1 MKSLNY
7 AKRMPS
13 KNKIVGKAILFL
25 EIYIHTPCIIMI
37 KEDFMKI
44 YMKQNKALLLFTIL
58 TSIIASLGYVFMA
71 VLLQKLLDIAVGKNM
86 QQFIPMVLFSI
97 FYFVMLGIFLY
108 LQSLLSKRIT
118 CKIIKQ
124 IRSDLFQGTVSQSM
138 EDFGKRNTADYLSI
152 ITNDVKMIE
161 DNFLLPLF
169 EVVQYIVIFISSFVL
184 MIYFDV
190 IVTIVVFVAIT
201 LMFLVPSLLGK
212 ELEKRQNILSSKLAD
227 FTAKLKDI
235 LSGFEII
242 KSYSMKQYVI
252 QQFDKENSETIHSK
266 YSVDKLFAL
275 NEGLSSFLALM
286 VQIVVLFL
294 SAYFIITERI
304 TVGTLLGMV
313 QVSSNLANPL
323 IMIFTNIPK
332 IKSIQ
337 PIIEKLTVLSKYGLN
352 EVQKKQSA
360 TFNSVVSISNLSFA
374 YEEQN
379 RVLDKINLHI
389 EKGKKYVIVG
399 KSGCGK
405 TTLVKLLAGYY
416 TEYSG
421 QILYDNTDLNMLNE
435 NDIVQLSSIIHQNIY
450 MFNESIYD
458 NICLHEDY
466 SKESIDKAVKNSGLN
481 DVIERL
487 PEGLLY
493 KVGENGSNLS
503 GGQKQRIAVARALI
517 RNKPILILDE
527 GTSAI
532 DMQTAYDIENHLL
545 KIEGLTIITIT
556 HNLKKELLELYDDII
571 YMENGE
577 IIERGTFENL
587 TNAPSRFS
595 KYLTLKKE

>member
-1 MKSLNY
+1 
-7 AKRMPS
+7 
-13 KNKIVGKAILFL
+13 
-25 EIYIHTPCIIMI
+25 MI

-44 YMKQNKALLLFTIL
+44 YMKQNKVLLLFTIL

-71 VLLQKLLDIAVGKNM
+71 VLLQKLLDIAVEKNM

-124 IRSDLFQGTVSQSM
+124 IRTDVFKGIVSQSM
-138 EDFGKRNTADYLSI
+138 GDFGKRNTADYLSI

-161 DNFLLPLF
+161 DNFLLPFF
-169 EVVQYIVIFISSFVL
+169 EVVQYTVIFISSFVL

-212 ELEKRQNILSSKLAD
+212 ELEKRQNTLSSQLAD
-227 FTAKLKDI
+227 FTTKLKDI

-252 QQFDKENSETIHSK
+252 QKFDKENSDTIHTK

-337 PIIEKLTVLSKYGLN
+337 PIIEKLTVLSKYELN
-352 EVQKKQSA
+352 EVPKKQSA

-374 YEEQN
+374 YEKQN

-421 QILYDNTDLNMLNE
+421 KILYDNTDLNMMNE

-450 MFNESIYD
+450 MFNESVYD
-458 NICLHEDY
+458 NICLHEDC
-466 SKESIDKAVKNSGLN
+466 SKESIDKAVKASGLN
-481 DVIERL
+481 DVIEKL

-493 KVGENGSNLS
+493 EAGENGSNLS

-556 HNLKKELLELYDDII
+556 HNLKKELLELYDNII

-577 IIERGTFENL
+577 IIERGTFEEL
-587 TNAPSRFS
+587 TSVPSRFL
-595 KYLTLKKE
+595 KYLTIKKE

>member
-1 MKSLNY
+1 
-7 AKRMPS
+7 
-13 KNKIVGKAILFL
+13 
-25 EIYIHTPCIIMI
+25 MI

-44 YMKQNKALLLFTIL
+44 YMKQNKVLLLFTIL

-71 VLLQKLLDIAVGKNM
+71 VLLQKLLDIAVEKNM

-124 IRSDLFQGTVSQSM
+124 IRTDVFKGIVSQSM
-138 EDFGKRNTADYLSI
+138 GDFGKRNTADYLSI

-161 DNFLLPLF
+161 DNFLLPFF
-169 EVVQYIVIFISSFVL
+169 EVVQYTVIFISSFVL

-212 ELEKRQNILSSKLAD
+212 ELEKRQNTLSSQLAD
-227 FTAKLKDI
+227 FTTKLKDI

-252 QQFDKENSETIHSK
+252 QKFDKENSDTIHTK
-266 YSVDKLFAL
+266 YNVDKLFAL

-304 TVGTLLGMV
+304 TVGILLGMV

-337 PIIEKLTVLSKYGLN
+337 PIIEKLTVLSKYELN
-352 EVQKKQSA
+352 EVPKKQSA

-374 YEEQN
+374 YEKQN

-421 QILYDNTDLNMLNE
+421 KILYDNTDLNMMNE

-450 MFNESIYD
+450 MFNESVYD

-466 SKESIDKAVKNSGLN
+466 SKESIDKAVKASGLN
-481 DVIERL
+481 DVIEKL

-493 KVGENGSNLS
+493 EAGENGSNLS
-503 GGQKQRIAVARALI
+503 GGQRQRIAVARALI

-556 HNLKKELLELYDDII
+556 HNLKKELLELYDNII

-577 IIERGTFENL
+577 IIERGTFEEL
-587 TNAPSRFS
+587 TSVPSRFL
-595 KYLTLKKE
+595 KYLTIKKE

>member
-1 MKSLNY
+1 
-7 AKRMPS
+7 
-13 KNKIVGKAILFL
+13 
-25 EIYIHTPCIIMI
+25 MI

-44 YMKQNKALLLFTIL
+44 YMKQNKVLLLFTIL

-71 VLLQKLLDIAVGKNM
+71 VLLQKLLDIAVEKNM

-124 IRSDLFQGTVSQSM
+124 IRTDVFKGIVSQSM
-138 EDFGKRNTADYLSI
+138 GDFGKRNTADYLSI
-152 ITNDVKMIE
+152 LTNDVKMIE
-161 DNFLLPLF
+161 DNFLLPFF
-169 EVVQYIVIFISSFVL
+169 EVVQYTVIFISSFVL

-212 ELEKRQNILSSKLAD
+212 ELEKRQNTLSSQLAD
-227 FTAKLKDI
+227 FTTKLKDI

-252 QQFDKENSETIHSK
+252 QKFDKENSDTIHTK

-337 PIIEKLTVLSKYGLN
+337 PIIEKLTVLSKYELN
-352 EVQKKQSA
+352 EVPKKQSA

-374 YEEQN
+374 YEKQN

-421 QILYDNTDLNMLNE
+421 KILYDNTDLNMMNE

-450 MFNESIYD
+450 MFNESVYD

-466 SKESIDKAVKNSGLN
+466 SKESIDKAVKASGLN
-481 DVIERL
+481 DVIEKL

-493 KVGENGSNLS
+493 EAGENGSNLS

-556 HNLKKELLELYDDII
+556 HNLKKELLELYDNIF

-577 IIERGTFENL
+577 IIERGTFEEL
-587 TNAPSRFS
+587 TSVPSRFL
-595 KYLTLKKE
+595 KYLTIKKE

>member
-1 MKSLNY
+1 
-7 AKRMPS
+7 
-13 KNKIVGKAILFL
+13 
-25 EIYIHTPCIIMI
+25 
-37 KEDFMKI
+37 MKI
-44 YMKQNKALLLFTIL
+44 YMKQNKVLLLFTIL

-71 VLLQKLLDIAVGKNM
+71 VLLQKLLDIAVEKNM

-124 IRSDLFQGTVSQSM
+124 IRTDVFKGIVSQSM
-138 EDFGKRNTADYLSI
+138 GDFGKRNTADYLSI

-161 DNFLLPLF
+161 DNFLLPFF
-169 EVVQYIVIFISSFVL
+169 EVVQYTVIFISSFVL

-212 ELEKRQNILSSKLAD
+212 ELEKRQNTLSSQLAD
-227 FTAKLKDI
+227 FTTKLKDI

-252 QQFDKENSETIHSK
+252 QKFDKENSDTIHTK

-337 PIIEKLTVLSKYGLN
+337 PIIEKLTVLSKYELN
-352 EVQKKQSA
+352 EVPKKQSA

-374 YEEQN
+374 YEKQN

-421 QILYDNTDLNMLNE
+421 KILYDNTDLNMMNE

-450 MFNESIYD
+450 MFNESVYD

-466 SKESIDKAVKNSGLN
+466 SKESIDRAVKASGLN
-481 DVIERL
+481 DVIEKL

-493 KVGENGSNLS
+493 EAGENGSNLS

-556 HNLKKELLELYDDII
+556 HNLKKELLELYDNII

-577 IIERGTFENL
+577 IIERGTFEEL
-587 TNAPSRFS
+587 TSVPSRFL
-595 KYLTLKKE
+595 KYHTIKKE

>member
-1 MKSLNY
+1 
-7 AKRMPS
+7 
-13 KNKIVGKAILFL
+13 
-25 EIYIHTPCIIMI
+25 
-37 KEDFMKI
+37 MKI
-44 YMKQNKALLLFTIL
+44 YMRQKKVLLLFTIL

-71 VLLQKLLDIAVGKNM
+71 VLLQKLLDIAVEKNM

-124 IRSDLFQGTVSQSM
+124 IRTDVFKGIVSQSM
-138 EDFGKRNTADYLSI
+138 GDFGKRNTADYLSI

-161 DNFLLPLF
+161 DNFLLPFF
-169 EVVQYIVIFISSFVL
+169 EVVQYTVIFISSFVL

-212 ELEKRQNILSSKLAD
+212 ELEKRQNTLSSQLAD
-227 FTAKLKDI
+227 FTTKLKDI

-252 QQFDKENSETIHSK
+252 QKFDKENSDTIHTK

-337 PIIEKLTVLSKYGLN
+337 PIIEKLTVLSKYELN
-352 EVQKKQSA
+352 EVPKKQSA

-374 YEEQN
+374 YEKQN

-421 QILYDNTDLNMLNE
+421 KILYDNTDLNMMNE

-450 MFNESIYD
+450 MFNESVYD

-466 SKESIDKAVKNSGLN
+466 SKESIDKAVKASGLN
-481 DVIERL
+481 DVIEKL

-493 KVGENGSNLS
+493 EAGENGSNLS

-556 HNLKKELLELYDDII
+556 HNLKKELLELYDNII

-577 IIERGTFENL
+577 IIERGTFEEL
-587 TNAPSRFS
+587 TSVPSRFL
-595 KYLTLKKE
+595 KYLTIKKE

>member
-25 EIYIHTPCIIMI
+25 EIYIHVPCIIMI

-44 YMKQNKALLLFTIL
+44 YMKQNKVLLLFTIL

-71 VLLQKLLDIAVGKNM
+71 VLLQKLLDIAVEKNM

-108 LQSLLSKRIT
+108 LQSLLSKKIT

-169 EVVQYIVIFISSFVL
+169 EVVQYTVIFISSFVL

-212 ELEKRQNILSSKLAD
+212 ELEKRQNTLSSQLAD

-252 QQFDKENSETIHSK
+252 QKFDKENSDTIHTK

-294 SAYFIITERI
+294 STYFIITERI

-337 PIIEKLTVLSKYGLN
+337 PIIENLTVLSKYGLN

-379 RVLDKINLHI
+379 RVLNKINLHI

-421 QILYDNTDLNMLNE
+421 KILYDNTDLNILNE

-466 SKESIDKAVKNSGLN
+466 SKESIDKVVKTSGLN
-481 DVIERL
+481 DVIEKL

-577 IIERGTFENL
+577 IIEQGTFEGL
-587 TNAPSRFS
+587 TSAPSRFL

>member
-1 MKSLNY
+1 
-7 AKRMPS
+7 
-13 KNKIVGKAILFL
+13 
-25 EIYIHTPCIIMI
+25 MI

-44 YMKQNKALLLFTIL
+44 YMKQNKVLLLFTIL

-71 VLLQKLLDIAVGKNM
+71 VLLQKLLDIAVEKNM

-124 IRSDLFQGTVSQSM
+124 IRTDVFKGIVSQSM
-138 EDFGKRNTADYLSI
+138 GDFGKRNTADYLSI

-161 DNFLLPLF
+161 DNFLLPFF
-169 EVVQYIVIFISSFVL
+169 EVVQYTVIFISSFVL

-212 ELEKRQNILSSKLAD
+212 ELEKRQNTLSSQLAD
-227 FTAKLKDI
+227 FTTKLKDI

-252 QQFDKENSETIHSK
+252 QKFDKENSDTIHTK

-337 PIIEKLTVLSKYGLN
+337 PIIEKLTVLSKYELN
-352 EVQKKQSA
+352 EVPKKQSA

-374 YEEQN
+374 YEKQN

-421 QILYDNTDLNMLNE
+421 KILYDNTDLNMMNE

-450 MFNESIYD
+450 MFNESVYD

-466 SKESIDKAVKNSGLN
+466 SKESIDKAVKASGLN
-481 DVIERL
+481 DVIEKL

-493 KVGENGSNLS
+493 EAGENGSNLS

-532 DMQTAYDIENHLL
+532 DMQTAYDIENYLL

-556 HNLKKELLELYDDII
+556 HNLKKELLELYDNII

-577 IIERGTFENL
+577 IIERGTFEEL
-587 TNAPSRFS
+587 TSVPSRFL
-595 KYLTLKKE
+595 KYLTIKKE

>member
-1 MKSLNY
+1 
-7 AKRMPS
+7 
-13 KNKIVGKAILFL
+13 
-25 EIYIHTPCIIMI
+25 
-37 KEDFMKI
+37 MKI
-44 YMKQNKALLLFTIL
+44 YMKQNKVLLLFTIL

-71 VLLQKLLDIAVGKNM
+71 VLLQKLLDIAVEKNM

-124 IRSDLFQGTVSQSM
+124 IRTDVFKGIVSQSM
-138 EDFGKRNTADYLSI
+138 GDFGKRNTADYLSI

-161 DNFLLPLF
+161 DNFLLPFF
-169 EVVQYIVIFISSFVL
+169 EVVQYTVIFISSFVL

-190 IVTIVVFVAIT
+190 IVSIVVFVAIT

-212 ELEKRQNILSSKLAD
+212 ELEKRQNTLSSQLAD
-227 FTAKLKDI
+227 FTTKLKDI

-252 QQFDKENSETIHSK
+252 QKFDKENSDTIHTK

-337 PIIEKLTVLSKYGLN
+337 PIIEKLTVLSKYELN
-352 EVQKKQSA
+352 EVPKKQSA
-360 TFNSVVSISNLSFA
+360 TFNSVVSISNISFA
-374 YEEQN
+374 YEKQN

-421 QILYDNTDLNMLNE
+421 KILYDNTDLNMMNE

-450 MFNESIYD
+450 MFNESVYD

-466 SKESIDKAVKNSGLN
+466 SKESIDKAVKASGLN
-481 DVIERL
+481 DVIEKL

-493 KVGENGSNLS
+493 EAGENGSNLS

-556 HNLKKELLELYDDII
+556 HNLKKELLELYDNII

-577 IIERGTFENL
+577 IIERGTFEEL
-587 TNAPSRFS
+587 TSVPSRFL
-595 KYLTLKKE
+595 KYLTIKKE

>member
-1 MKSLNY
+1 
-7 AKRMPS
+7 
-13 KNKIVGKAILFL
+13 
-25 EIYIHTPCIIMI
+25 MI

-44 YMKQNKALLLFTIL
+44 YMKQNKVLLLFTIL

-71 VLLQKLLDIAVGKNM
+71 VLLQKLLDIAVEKNM

-124 IRSDLFQGTVSQSM
+124 IRTDVFKGIVSQSM
-138 EDFGKRNTADYLSI
+138 GDFGKRNTADYLSI

-161 DNFLLPLF
+161 DNFLLPFF
-169 EVVQYIVIFISSFVL
+169 EVVQYTVIFISSFVL

-212 ELEKRQNILSSKLAD
+212 ELEQRQNTLSSQLAD
-227 FTAKLKDI
+227 FTTKLKDI

-252 QQFDKENSETIHSK
+252 QKFDKENSDTIHTK

-337 PIIEKLTVLSKYGLN
+337 PIIEKLTVLSKYELN
-352 EVQKKQSA
+352 EVPKKQSA

-374 YEEQN
+374 YEKQN

-421 QILYDNTDLNMLNE
+421 KILYDNTDLNMMNE

-450 MFNESIYD
+450 MFNESVYD

-466 SKESIDKAVKNSGLN
+466 SKESIDKAVKASGLN
-481 DVIERL
+481 DVIEKL

-493 KVGENGSNLS
+493 EAGENGSNLS

-556 HNLKKELLELYDDII
+556 HNLKKELLELYDNII

-577 IIERGTFENL
+577 IIERGTFEEL
-587 TNAPSRFS
+587 TSVPSRFL
-595 KYLTLKKE
+595 KYLTIKKE

>member
-1 MKSLNY
+1 
-7 AKRMPS
+7 
-13 KNKIVGKAILFL
+13 
-25 EIYIHTPCIIMI
+25 
-37 KEDFMKI
+37 MKI
-44 YMKQNKALLLFTIL
+44 YMKQNKVLLLFTIL

-71 VLLQKLLDIAVGKNM
+71 VLLQNLLDIAVEKNM

-124 IRSDLFQGTVSQSM
+124 IRTDVFKGIVSQSM
-138 EDFGKRNTADYLSI
+138 GDFGKRNTADYLSI

-161 DNFLLPLF
+161 DNFLLPFF
-169 EVVQYIVIFISSFVL
+169 EVVQYTVIFISSFVL

-212 ELEKRQNILSSKLAD
+212 ELEKRQNTLSSQLAD
-227 FTAKLKDI
+227 FTTKLKDI

-252 QQFDKENSETIHSK
+252 QKFDKENSDTIHTK

-337 PIIEKLTVLSKYGLN
+337 PIIEKLTVLSKYELN
-352 EVQKKQSA
+352 EVPKKQSA

-374 YEEQN
+374 YEKQN

-421 QILYDNTDLNMLNE
+421 KILYDNTDLNMMNE

-450 MFNESIYD
+450 MFNESVYD

-466 SKESIDKAVKNSGLN
+466 SKESIDKAVKASGLN
-481 DVIERL
+481 DVIEKL

-493 KVGENGSNLS
+493 EAGENGSNLS

-556 HNLKKELLELYDDII
+556 HNLKKELLELYDNII

-577 IIERGTFENL
+577 IIERGTFEEL
-587 TNAPSRFS
+587 TSVPSRFL
-595 KYLTLKKE
+595 KYLTIKKE

>member
-1 MKSLNY
+1 
-7 AKRMPS
+7 
-13 KNKIVGKAILFL
+13 
-25 EIYIHTPCIIMI
+25 MI
-37 KEDFMKI
+37 KENFMKI
-44 YMKQNKALLLFTIL
+44 YMKQNKVLLLFTIL

-71 VLLQKLLDIAVGKNM
+71 VLLQKLLDIAVEKNM

-124 IRSDLFQGTVSQSM
+124 IRTDVFKGIVSQSM
-138 EDFGKRNTADYLSI
+138 GDFGKRNTADYLSI

-161 DNFLLPLF
+161 DNFLLPFF
-169 EVVQYIVIFISSFVL
+169 EVVQYTVIFISSFVL

-212 ELEKRQNILSSKLAD
+212 ELEKRQNTLSSQLAD
-227 FTAKLKDI
+227 FTTKLKDI

-252 QQFDKENSETIHSK
+252 QKFDKENSDTIHTK

-337 PIIEKLTVLSKYGLN
+337 PIIEKLTVLSKYELN
-352 EVQKKQSA
+352 EVPKKQSA

-374 YEEQN
+374 YEKQN

-421 QILYDNTDLNMLNE
+421 KILYDNTDLNMMNE

-450 MFNESIYD
+450 MFNESVYD

-466 SKESIDKAVKNSGLN
+466 SKESIDKAVKASGLN
-481 DVIERL
+481 DVIEKL

-493 KVGENGSNLS
+493 EAGENGSNLS

-556 HNLKKELLELYDDII
+556 HNLKKELLELYYNII

-577 IIERGTFENL
+577 IIERGTFEEL
-587 TNAPSRFS
+587 TSVPSRFL
-595 KYLTLKKE
+595 KYLTIKKE

>member
-1 MKSLNY
+1 
-7 AKRMPS
+7 
-13 KNKIVGKAILFL
+13 
-25 EIYIHTPCIIMI
+25 
-37 KEDFMKI
+37 MKI
-44 YMKQNKALLLFTIL
+44 YMTQNKVLLLLTSL

-71 VLLQKLLDIAVGKNM
+71 VLLQKLLDIAVEKNM

-124 IRSDLFQGTVSQSM
+124 IRTDVFKGIVSQSM
-138 EDFGKRNTADYLSI
+138 GDFGKRNTADYLSI

-161 DNFLLPLF
+161 DNFLLPFF
-169 EVVQYIVIFISSFVL
+169 EVVQYTVIFISSFVL

-212 ELEKRQNILSSKLAD
+212 ELEKRQNTLSSQLAD
-227 FTAKLKDI
+227 FTTKLKDI

-252 QQFDKENSETIHSK
+252 QKFDKENSDTIHTK

-337 PIIEKLTVLSKYGLN
+337 PIIEKLTVLSKYELN
-352 EVQKKQSA
+352 EVPKKQSA

-374 YEEQN
+374 YEKQN

-421 QILYDNTDLNMLNE
+421 KILYDNTDLNMMNE

-450 MFNESIYD
+450 MFNESVYD

-466 SKESIDKAVKNSGLN
+466 SKESIDKAVKASGLN
-481 DVIERL
+481 DVIEKL

-493 KVGENGSNLS
+493 EAGENGSNLS

-556 HNLKKELLELYDDII
+556 HNLKKELLELYDNII

-577 IIERGTFENL
+577 IIERGTFEEL
-587 TNAPSRFS
+587 TSVPSRFL
-595 KYLTLKKE
+595 KYLTIKKE

>member
-1 MKSLNY
+1 
-7 AKRMPS
+7 
-13 KNKIVGKAILFL
+13 
-25 EIYIHTPCIIMI
+25 
-37 KEDFMKI
+37 MKI
-44 YMKQNKALLLFTIL
+44 YMKQNKVLLLFTIL

-71 VLLQKLLDIAVGKNM
+71 VLLQKLLDIAVEKNM

-124 IRSDLFQGTVSQSM
+124 IRTDVFKGIVNQSM
-138 EDFGKRNTADYLSI
+138 GDFGKRNTADYLSI

-161 DNFLLPLF
+161 DNFLLPFF
-169 EVVQYIVIFISSFVL
+169 EVVQYTVIFISSFVL

-212 ELEKRQNILSSKLAD
+212 ELEKRQNTLSSQLAD
-227 FTAKLKDI
+227 FTTKLKDI

-252 QQFDKENSETIHSK
+252 QKFDKENSDTIHTK

-337 PIIEKLTVLSKYGLN
+337 PIIEKLTVLSKYELN
-352 EVQKKQSA
+352 EVPKKQSA

-374 YEEQN
+374 YEKQN

-421 QILYDNTDLNMLNE
+421 KILYDNTDLNMMNE

-450 MFNESIYD
+450 MFNESVYD

-466 SKESIDKAVKNSGLN
+466 SKESIDKAVKASGLN
-481 DVIERL
+481 DVIEKL

-493 KVGENGSNLS
+493 EAGENGSNLS

-556 HNLKKELLELYDDII
+556 HNLKKELLELYDNII

-577 IIERGTFENL
+577 IIERGTFEEL
-587 TNAPSRFS
+587 TSVPSRFL
-595 KYLTLKKE
+595 KYLTIKKE

>member
-1 MKSLNY
+1 
-7 AKRMPS
+7 
-13 KNKIVGKAILFL
+13 
-25 EIYIHTPCIIMI
+25 
-37 KEDFMKI
+37 MKI
-44 YMKQNKALLLFTIL
+44 YMKQNKVLLLFTIL

-71 VLLQKLLDIAVGKNM
+71 VLLQKLLDIAVEKNM

-124 IRSDLFQGTVSQSM
+124 IRTDVFKGIVSQSM
-138 EDFGKRNTADYLSI
+138 GDFGKRNTADYLSI

-161 DNFLLPLF
+161 DNFLLPFF
-169 EVVQYIVIFISSFVL
+169 EVVQYTVIFISSFVL

-212 ELEKRQNILSSKLAD
+212 ELEKRQNTLSSQLAD
-227 FTAKLKDI
+227 FTTKLKDI

-252 QQFDKENSETIHSK
+252 QKFDKENSDTIHTK

-337 PIIEKLTVLSKYGLN
+337 PIIEKLTVLSKYELN
-352 EVQKKQSA
+352 EVPKKQSA

-374 YEEQN
+374 YEKQN

-421 QILYDNTDLNMLNE
+421 KILYDNTDLNMMNE

-450 MFNESIYD
+450 MFNESVYD

-466 SKESIDKAVKNSGLN
+466 SKESIDKAVKASGLN
-481 DVIERL
+481 DVIEKL

-493 KVGENGSNLS
+493 EAGENGSNLS

-556 HNLKKELLELYDDII
+556 HNLKKELLELYDNII

-577 IIERGTFENL
+577 IIERGTFEEL
-587 TNAPSRFS
+587 TSVPSCFL
-595 KYLTLKKE
+595 KYLTIKKE

>member
-1 MKSLNY
+1 
-7 AKRMPS
+7 
-13 KNKIVGKAILFL
+13 
-25 EIYIHTPCIIMI
+25 MI

-44 YMKQNKALLLFTIL
+44 YMKQNKVLLLFTIL

-71 VLLQKLLDIAVGKNM
+71 VLLQKLLDIAVEKNM

-124 IRSDLFQGTVSQSM
+124 IRTDVFKGIVSQSM
-138 EDFGKRNTADYLSI
+138 GDFGKRNTADYLSI

-161 DNFLLPLF
+161 DNFLLPFF
-169 EVVQYIVIFISSFVL
+169 EVVQYTVIFISSFVL

-212 ELEKRQNILSSKLAD
+212 ELEKRQNTLSSQLAD
-227 FTAKLKDI
+227 FTTKLKDI

-252 QQFDKENSETIHSK
+252 QKFDKENSDTIHTK

-337 PIIEKLTVLSKYGLN
+337 PIIEKLTVLSKYELN
-352 EVQKKQSA
+352 EVPKKQSA

-374 YEEQN
+374 YEKQN

-421 QILYDNTDLNMLNE
+421 KILYDNTDLNMMNE

-450 MFNESIYD
+450 MFNESVYD

-466 SKESIDKAVKNSGLN
+466 SKESIDKAVKASGLN
-481 DVIERL
+481 DVIEKL

-493 KVGENGSNLS
+493 EAGENGSNLS

-571 YMENGE
+571 YLENGE
-577 IIERGTFENL
+577 IIERGTFEEL
-587 TNAPSRFS
+587 TSVPSRFL
-595 KYLTLKKE
+595 KYLTIKKE

>member
-1 MKSLNY
+1 
-7 AKRMPS
+7 
-13 KNKIVGKAILFL
+13 
-25 EIYIHTPCIIMI
+25 
-37 KEDFMKI
+37 MKI
-44 YMKQNKALLLFTIL
+44 YMKQNKVLLLFTIL

-71 VLLQKLLDIAVGKNM
+71 VLLQKLLDIAVEKNM

-124 IRSDLFQGTVSQSM
+124 IRTDVFKGIVSQSM
-138 EDFGKRNTADYLSI
+138 GDFGKRNTADYLSI

-161 DNFLLPLF
+161 DNFLLPFF
-169 EVVQYIVIFISSFVL
+169 EVVQYTVIFISSFVL

-212 ELEKRQNILSSKLAD
+212 ELEKRQNTLSSQLAD
-227 FTAKLKDI
+227 FTTKLKDI

-252 QQFDKENSETIHSK
+252 QKFDKENSDTIHTK

-337 PIIEKLTVLSKYGLN
+337 PIIEKLTVLSKYELN
-352 EVQKKQSA
+352 EVPKKQSA

-374 YEEQN
+374 YEKQN

-421 QILYDNTDLNMLNE
+421 KILYDNTDLNMMNE

-450 MFNESIYD
+450 MFNESVYD

-466 SKESIDKAVKNSGLN
+466 SKESIDKAVKASGLN
-481 DVIERL
+481 DVIEKL

-493 KVGENGSNLS
+493 EAGENGSNLS

-517 RNKPILILDE
+517 RNKPTLILDE

-556 HNLKKELLELYDDII
+556 HNLKKELLELYDNII

-577 IIERGTFENL
+577 IIERGTFEEL
-587 TNAPSRFS
+587 TSVPSRFL
-595 KYLTLKKE
+595 KYLTIKKE

>member
-1 MKSLNY
+1 
-7 AKRMPS
+7 
-13 KNKIVGKAILFL
+13 
-25 EIYIHTPCIIMI
+25 MI

-44 YMKQNKALLLFTIL
+44 YMKQNKVLLLFTIL

-71 VLLQKLLDIAVGKNM
+71 VLLQKLLDIAVEKNM
-86 QQFIPMVLFSI
+86 QQFIPMVFFSI

-124 IRSDLFQGTVSQSM
+124 IRTDVFKGIVSQSM
-138 EDFGKRNTADYLSI
+138 GDFGKRNTADYLSI

-161 DNFLLPLF
+161 DNFLLPFF
-169 EVVQYIVIFISSFVL
+169 EVVQYTVIFISSFVL

-212 ELEKRQNILSSKLAD
+212 ELEKRQNTLSSQLAD
-227 FTAKLKDI
+227 FTTKLKDI

-252 QQFDKENSETIHSK
+252 QKFDKENSDTIHTK

-337 PIIEKLTVLSKYGLN
+337 PIIEKLTVLSKYELN
-352 EVQKKQSA
+352 EVPKKQSA

-374 YEEQN
+374 YEKQN

-421 QILYDNTDLNMLNE
+421 KILYDNTDLNMMNE

-450 MFNESIYD
+450 MFNESVYD

-466 SKESIDKAVKNSGLN
+466 SKESIDKAVKASGLN
-481 DVIERL
+481 DVIEKL

-493 KVGENGSNLS
+493 EAGENGSNLS

-556 HNLKKELLELYDDII
+556 HNLKKELLELYDNII

-577 IIERGTFENL
+577 IIERGTFEEL
-587 TNAPSRFS
+587 TSVPSRFL
-595 KYLTLKKE
+595 KYLTIKKE

>member
-1 MKSLNY
+1 
-7 AKRMPS
+7 
-13 KNKIVGKAILFL
+13 
-25 EIYIHTPCIIMI
+25 
-37 KEDFMKI
+37 MKI
-44 YMKQNKALLLFTIL
+44 YMKQNKVLLLFTIL

-71 VLLQKLLDIAVGKNM
+71 VLLQKLLDIAVEKNM

-124 IRSDLFQGTVSQSM
+124 IRTDVFKGIVSQSM
-138 EDFGKRNTADYLSI
+138 GDFGKRNTADYLSI

-161 DNFLLPLF
+161 DNFLLPFF
-169 EVVQYIVIFISSFVL
+169 EVVQYTVIFISSFVL

-212 ELEKRQNILSSKLAD
+212 ELEKRQNTLSSQLAD
-227 FTAKLKDI
+227 FTTKLKDI

-252 QQFDKENSETIHSK
+252 QKFDKENSDTIHTK

-337 PIIEKLTVLSKYGLN
+337 PIIEKLTVLSKYELN
-352 EVQKKQSA
+352 EVPKKQSA

-374 YEEQN
+374 YEKQN

-421 QILYDNTDLNMLNE
+421 KILYDNTDLNMMNE

-450 MFNESIYD
+450 MFNESVYD

-466 SKESIDKAVKNSGLN
+466 SKESIDKAVKASGLN
-481 DVIERL
+481 DVIEKL

-493 KVGENGSNLS
+493 EAGENGSNLS

-556 HNLKKELLELYDDII
+556 HNLKKELLELYDNII

-577 IIERGTFENL
+577 IIERGTFEEL
-587 TNAPSRFS
+587 TSVPSRFL
-595 KYLTLKKE
+595 KYHTIKKE

>member
-1 MKSLNY
+1 
-7 AKRMPS
+7 
-13 KNKIVGKAILFL
+13 
-25 EIYIHTPCIIMI
+25 
-37 KEDFMKI
+37 MKI
-44 YMKQNKALLLFTIL
+44 YMKQNKVLLLFTIL

-71 VLLQKLLDIAVGKNM
+71 VLLQKLLDIAVEKNM

-124 IRSDLFQGTVSQSM
+124 IRTDVFKGIVSQSM
-138 EDFGKRNTADYLSI
+138 GDFGKRNTADYLSI

-161 DNFLLPLF
+161 DNFLLPFF
-169 EVVQYIVIFISSFVL
+169 EVVQYTVIFISSFVL

-212 ELEKRQNILSSKLAD
+212 ELEKRQNTLSSQLAD
-227 FTAKLKDI
+227 FTTKLKDI

-252 QQFDKENSETIHSK
+252 QKFDKENSDTIHTK

-337 PIIEKLTVLSKYGLN
+337 PIIEKLTVLSKYELN
-352 EVQKKQSA
+352 EVPKKQSA

-374 YEEQN
+374 YEKQN

-421 QILYDNTDLNMLNE
+421 KILYDNTDLNMMNE

-450 MFNESIYD
+450 MFNESVYD

-466 SKESIDKAVKNSGLN
+466 SKESIDKAVKASGLN
-481 DVIERL
+481 DVIEKL

-493 KVGENGSNLS
+493 EAGENGSNLS

-556 HNLKKELLELYDDII
+556 HNLKKELLELYDNII
-571 YMENGE
+571 Y
-577 IIERGTFENL
+577 IL
-587 TNAPSRFS
+587 DSRI
-595 KYLTLKKE
+595 YVTRCP

>member
-1 MKSLNY
+1 
-7 AKRMPS
+7 
-13 KNKIVGKAILFL
+13 
-25 EIYIHTPCIIMI
+25 
-37 KEDFMKI
+37 MKI
-44 YMKQNKALLLFTIL
+44 YMKQNKVLLLFTIL

-71 VLLQKLLDIAVGKNM
+71 VLLQKLLDIAVEKNM

-124 IRSDLFQGTVSQSM
+124 IRTDVFKGIVSQSM
-138 EDFGKRNTADYLSI
+138 GDFGKRNTADYLSI

-161 DNFLLPLF
+161 DNFLLPFF
-169 EVVQYIVIFISSFVL
+169 EVVQYTVIFISSFVL

-212 ELEKRQNILSSKLAD
+212 ELEKRQNTLSSQLAD
-227 FTAKLKDI
+227 FTTKLKDI

-252 QQFDKENSETIHSK
+252 QKFDKENSDTIHTK

-337 PIIEKLTVLSKYGLN
+337 PIIEKLTVLSKHELN
-352 EVQKKQSA
+352 EVPKKQSA

-374 YEEQN
+374 YEKQN

-421 QILYDNTDLNMLNE
+421 KILYDNTDLNMMNE

-450 MFNESIYD
+450 MFNESVYD

-466 SKESIDKAVKNSGLN
+466 SKESIDKAVKASGLN
-481 DVIERL
+481 DVIEKL

-493 KVGENGSNLS
+493 EAGENGSNLS

-556 HNLKKELLELYDDII
+556 HNLKKELLELYDNII

-577 IIERGTFENL
+577 IIERGTFEEL
-587 TNAPSRFS
+587 TSVPSRFL
-595 KYLTLKKE
+595 KYLTIKKE

>member
-1 MKSLNY
+1 
-7 AKRMPS
+7 
-13 KNKIVGKAILFL
+13 
-25 EIYIHTPCIIMI
+25 MI

-44 YMKQNKALLLFTIL
+44 YMKQNKVLLLFTIL

-71 VLLQKLLDIAVGKNM
+71 VLLQKLLDIAVEKNM

-124 IRSDLFQGTVSQSM
+124 IRTDVFKGIVSQSM
-138 EDFGKRNTADYLSI
+138 GDFGKRNTADYLSI

-161 DNFLLPLF
+161 DNFLLPFF
-169 EVVQYIVIFISSFVL
+169 EVVQYTVIFISSFVL

-212 ELEKRQNILSSKLAD
+212 ELEKRQNTLSSQLAD
-227 FTAKLKDI
+227 FTTKLKDI

-252 QQFDKENSETIHSK
+252 QKFDKENSDTIHTK

-337 PIIEKLTVLSKYGLN
+337 PIIEKLTVLSKYELN
-352 EVQKKQSA
+352 EVPKKQSA

-374 YEEQN
+374 YEKQN

-421 QILYDNTDLNMLNE
+421 KILYDNTDLNMMNE

-450 MFNESIYD
+450 MFNESVYD

-466 SKESIDKAVKNSGLN
+466 SKESIDKAVKASGLN
-481 DVIERL
+481 DVIEKL

-493 KVGENGSNLS
+493 EAGENGSNLS

-556 HNLKKELLELYDDII
+556 HNLKKELLELYDNII

-577 IIERGTFENL
+577 IIERGTFKEL
-587 TNAPSRFS
+587 TSVPSRFL
-595 KYLTLKKE
+595 KYLTIKKE

>member
-1 MKSLNY
+1 
-7 AKRMPS
+7 
-13 KNKIVGKAILFL
+13 
-25 EIYIHTPCIIMI
+25 
-37 KEDFMKI
+37 MKI
-44 YMKQNKALLLFTIL
+44 YMKQNKVLLLFTIL

-71 VLLQKLLDIAVGKNM
+71 VLLQKLLDIAVEKNM
-86 QQFIPMVLFSI
+86 QQFIPMVLFAI

-124 IRSDLFQGTVSQSM
+124 IRTDVFKGIVSQSM
-138 EDFGKRNTADYLSI
+138 GDFGKRNTADYLSI
-152 ITNDVKMIE
+152 ITNAVKMIE
-161 DNFLLPLF
+161 DNFLLPFF
-169 EVVQYIVIFISSFVL
+169 EVVQYTVIFISSFVL

-212 ELEKRQNILSSKLAD
+212 ELEKRQNTLSSQLAD
-227 FTAKLKDI
+227 FTTKLKDI

-252 QQFDKENSETIHSK
+252 QKFDKENSDTIHTK

-337 PIIEKLTVLSKYGLN
+337 PIIEKLTVLSKYELN
-352 EVQKKQSA
+352 EVPKKQSA

-374 YEEQN
+374 YEKQN

-421 QILYDNTDLNMLNE
+421 KILYDNTDLNMMNE

-450 MFNESIYD
+450 MFNESVYD

-466 SKESIDKAVKNSGLN
+466 SKESIDKAVKASGLN
-481 DVIERL
+481 DVIEKL

-493 KVGENGSNLS
+493 EAGENGSNLS

-556 HNLKKELLELYDDII
+556 HNLKKELLELYDNII

-577 IIERGTFENL
+577 IIERGTFEEL
-587 TNAPSRFS
+587 TSVPSRFL
-595 KYLTLKKE
+595 KYLTIKKE

>member
-1 MKSLNY
+1 
-7 AKRMPS
+7 
-13 KNKIVGKAILFL
+13 
-25 EIYIHTPCIIMI
+25 
-37 KEDFMKI
+37 MKI
-44 YMKQNKALLLFTIL
+44 YMKQNKVLLLFTIL

-71 VLLQKLLDIAVGKNM
+71 VLLQKLLDIAVEKNM

-124 IRSDLFQGTVSQSM
+124 IRTDVFKGIISQSM
-138 EDFGKRNTADYLSI
+138 GDFGKRNTADYLSI

-161 DNFLLPLF
+161 DNFLLPFF
-169 EVVQYIVIFISSFVL
+169 EVVQYTVIFISSFVL

-212 ELEKRQNILSSKLAD
+212 ELEKRQNTLSSQLAD
-227 FTAKLKDI
+227 FTTKLKDI

-252 QQFDKENSETIHSK
+252 QKFDKENSDTIHTK

-337 PIIEKLTVLSKYGLN
+337 PIIEKLTVLSKYELN
-352 EVQKKQSA
+352 EVPKKQSA

-374 YEEQN
+374 YEKQN

-421 QILYDNTDLNMLNE
+421 KILYDNTDLSMMNE

-450 MFNESIYD
+450 MFNESVYD

-466 SKESIDKAVKNSGLN
+466 SKESIDKAVKASGLN
-481 DVIERL
+481 DVIEKL

-493 KVGENGSNLS
+493 EAGENGSNLS

-556 HNLKKELLELYDDII
+556 HNLKKELLELYDNII

-577 IIERGTFENL
+577 IIERGTFEEL
-587 TNAPSRFS
+587 TSVPSRFL
-595 KYLTLKKE
+595 KYLTIKKE

>member
-1 MKSLNY
+1 
-7 AKRMPS
+7 
-13 KNKIVGKAILFL
+13 
-25 EIYIHTPCIIMI
+25 MI

-44 YMKQNKALLLFTIL
+44 YMKQNKVLLLFTIL

-71 VLLQKLLDIAVGKNM
+71 VLLQKLLDIAVEKNM

-124 IRSDLFQGTVSQSM
+124 IRTDVFKGIVSQSM
-138 EDFGKRNTADYLSI
+138 GDFGKRNTADYLSI

-161 DNFLLPLF
+161 DNFLLPFF
-169 EVVQYIVIFISSFVL
+169 EVVQYTVIFISSFVL

-190 IVTIVVFVAIT
+190 IVTIIVFVAIT

-212 ELEKRQNILSSKLAD
+212 ELEKRQNTLSSQLAD
-227 FTAKLKDI
+227 FTTKLKDI

-252 QQFDKENSETIHSK
+252 QKFDKENSDTIHTK

-337 PIIEKLTVLSKYGLN
+337 PIIEKLTVLSKYELN
-352 EVQKKQSA
+352 EVPKKQSA

-374 YEEQN
+374 YEKQN

-421 QILYDNTDLNMLNE
+421 KILYDNTDLNMMNE

-450 MFNESIYD
+450 MFNESVYD

-466 SKESIDKAVKNSGLN
+466 SKESIDKAVKASGLN
-481 DVIERL
+481 DVIEKL

-493 KVGENGSNLS
+493 EAGENGSNLS

-556 HNLKKELLELYDDII
+556 HNLKKELLELYDNII

-577 IIERGTFENL
+577 IIERGTFEEL
-587 TNAPSRFS
+587 TSVPSRFL
-595 KYLTLKKE
+595 KYLTIKKE

>member
-1 MKSLNY
+1 
-7 AKRMPS
+7 
-13 KNKIVGKAILFL
+13 
-25 EIYIHTPCIIMI
+25 
-37 KEDFMKI
+37 MKI
-44 YMKQNKALLLFTIL
+44 YMKQNKVLLLFTIL

-71 VLLQKLLDIAVGKNM
+71 VLLQKLLDIAVEKNM

-124 IRSDLFQGTVSQSM
+124 IRTDVFKGIVSQSM
-138 EDFGKRNTADYLSI
+138 GDFGKRNTADYLSI

-161 DNFLLPLF
+161 DNFLLPFF
-169 EVVQYIVIFISSFVL
+169 EVVQYTVIFISSFVL

-212 ELEKRQNILSSKLAD
+212 ELEKRQNTLSSQLAD
-227 FTAKLKDI
+227 FTTKLKDI

-252 QQFDKENSETIHSK
+252 QKFDKENSDTIHTK

-337 PIIEKLTVLSKYGLN
+337 PIIEKLTVLSKYELN
-352 EVQKKQSA
+352 EVPKKQSA

-374 YEEQN
+374 YEKQN

-421 QILYDNTDLNMLNE
+421 KILYDNTDLNMMNE

-450 MFNESIYD
+450 MFNESVYD

-466 SKESIDKAVKNSGLN
+466 SKESIDKAVKASGLN
-481 DVIERL
+481 DVIEKL

-493 KVGENGSNLS
+493 EAGENGSNLS

-577 IIERGTFENL
+577 IIERGTFEEL
-587 TNAPSRFS
+587 TSVPSRFL
-595 KYLTLKKE
+595 KYHTIKKE

>member
-1 MKSLNY
+1 
-7 AKRMPS
+7 
-13 KNKIVGKAILFL
+13 
-25 EIYIHTPCIIMI
+25 
-37 KEDFMKI
+37 MKI
-44 YMKQNKALLLFTIL
+44 YMKQNKVLLLFTIL

-71 VLLQKLLDIAVGKNM
+71 VLLQKLLDIAVEKNM

-124 IRSDLFQGTVSQSM
+124 IRTDVFKGIVSQSM
-138 EDFGKRNTADYLSI
+138 GDFGKRNTADYLSI

-161 DNFLLPLF
+161 DNFLLPFF
-169 EVVQYIVIFISSFVL
+169 EVVQYTVIFISSFVL

-212 ELEKRQNILSSKLAD
+212 ELEKRQNTLSSQLAD
-227 FTAKLKDI
+227 FTTKLKDI

-252 QQFDKENSETIHSK
+252 QKFDKENSDTIHTK

-337 PIIEKLTVLSKYGLN
+337 PIIEKLTVLSKYELN
-352 EVQKKQSA
+352 EVPKKQSA
-360 TFNSVVSISNLSFA
+360 TFNSAVSISNLSFA
-374 YEEQN
+374 YEKQN

-421 QILYDNTDLNMLNE
+421 KILYDNTDLNMMNE

-450 MFNESIYD
+450 MFNESVYD

-466 SKESIDKAVKNSGLN
+466 SKESIDKAVKASGLN
-481 DVIERL
+481 DVIEKL

-493 KVGENGSNLS
+493 EAGENGSNLS

-556 HNLKKELLELYDDII
+556 HNLKKELLELYDNII

-577 IIERGTFENL
+577 IIERGTFEEL
-587 TNAPSRFS
+587 TSVPSRFL
-595 KYLTLKKE
+595 KYLTIKKE

>member
-1 MKSLNY
+1 
-7 AKRMPS
+7 
-13 KNKIVGKAILFL
+13 
-25 EIYIHTPCIIMI
+25 
-37 KEDFMKI
+37 MKI
-44 YMKQNKALLLFTIL
+44 YMKQNKVLLLFTIL

-71 VLLQKLLDIAVGKNM
+71 VLLQKLLDIAVEKNM

-124 IRSDLFQGTVSQSM
+124 IRTDVFKGIVSQSM
-138 EDFGKRNTADYLSI
+138 GDFGKRNTADYLSI

-161 DNFLLPLF
+161 DNFLLPFF
-169 EVVQYIVIFISSFVL
+169 EVVQYTVIFISSFVL

-212 ELEKRQNILSSKLAD
+212 ELEKRQNTLSSQLAD
-227 FTAKLKDI
+227 FTTKLKDI

-252 QQFDKENSETIHSK
+252 QKFDKENSDTIHTK

-337 PIIEKLTVLSKYGLN
+337 PIIEKLTVLSKYELN
-352 EVQKKQSA
+352 EVPKKQSA

-374 YEEQN
+374 YEKQN

-421 QILYDNTDLNMLNE
+421 KILYDNTDLNMMNE

-450 MFNESIYD
+450 MFNESFYD

-466 SKESIDKAVKNSGLN
+466 SKESIDKAVKASGLN
-481 DVIERL
+481 DVIEKL

-493 KVGENGSNLS
+493 EAGENGSNLS

-556 HNLKKELLELYDDII
+556 HNLKKELLELYDNII

-577 IIERGTFENL
+577 IIERGTFEEL
-587 TNAPSRFS
+587 TSVPSRFL
-595 KYLTLKKE
+595 KYLTIKKE

>member
-1 MKSLNY
+1 
-7 AKRMPS
+7 
-13 KNKIVGKAILFL
+13 
-25 EIYIHTPCIIMI
+25 
-37 KEDFMKI
+37 MKI
-44 YMKQNKALLLFTIL
+44 YMKQNKVLLLFTIL

-71 VLLQKLLDIAVGKNM
+71 VLLQKLLDIAVEKNM

-124 IRSDLFQGTVSQSM
+124 IRTDVFKGIVSQSM
-138 EDFGKRNTADYLSI
+138 GDFGKRNTADYLSI
-152 ITNDVKMIE
+152 LTNDVKMIE
-161 DNFLLPLF
+161 DNFLLPFF
-169 EVVQYIVIFISSFVL
+169 EVVQYTVIFISSFVL

-212 ELEKRQNILSSKLAD
+212 ELEKRQNTLSSQLAD
-227 FTAKLKDI
+227 FTTKLKDI

-252 QQFDKENSETIHSK
+252 QKFDKENSDTIHTK

-337 PIIEKLTVLSKYGLN
+337 PIIEKLTVLSKYKLN
-352 EVQKKQSA
+352 EVPKKQSA

-374 YEEQN
+374 YEKQN

-421 QILYDNTDLNMLNE
+421 KILYDNTDLNMMNE

-450 MFNESIYD
+450 MFNESVYD

-466 SKESIDKAVKNSGLN
+466 SKESIDKAVKASGLN
-481 DVIERL
+481 DVIEKL

-493 KVGENGSNLS
+493 EAGENGSNLS

-556 HNLKKELLELYDDII
+556 HNLKKELLELYDNII

-577 IIERGTFENL
+577 IIERGTFEEL
-587 TNAPSRFS
+587 TSVPSRFL
-595 KYLTLKKE
+595 KYLTIKKE

>member
-1 MKSLNY
+1 
-7 AKRMPS
+7 
-13 KNKIVGKAILFL
+13 
-25 EIYIHTPCIIMI
+25 
-37 KEDFMKI
+37 MKI
-44 YMKQNKALLLFTIL
+44 YMKQNKVLLLFTIL

-71 VLLQKLLDIAVGKNM
+71 VLLQKLLDIAVEKNM

-124 IRSDLFQGTVSQSM
+124 IRTDVFKGIVSQSM
-138 EDFGKRNTADYLSI
+138 GDFGKRNTADYLSI

-161 DNFLLPLF
+161 DNFLLPFF
-169 EVVQYIVIFISSFVL
+169 EVVQYTVIFISSFVL

-212 ELEKRQNILSSKLAD
+212 ELEKRQNTLSSQLAD
-227 FTAKLKDI
+227 FTTKLKDI

-252 QQFDKENSETIHSK
+252 QKFDKENSDTIHTK

-337 PIIEKLTVLSKYGLN
+337 PIIEKLTVLSKYELN
-352 EVQKKQSA
+352 EVPKKQSA

-374 YEEQN
+374 YEKQN

-421 QILYDNTDLNMLNE
+421 KILYDNTDLNMMNE

-450 MFNESIYD
+450 MFNESVYD

-466 SKESIDKAVKNSGLN
+466 SKESIDKAVKASGLN
-481 DVIERL
+481 DVIEKL

-493 KVGENGSNLS
+493 EAGENGSNLS

-556 HNLKKELLELYDDII
+556 HNLKKELLELYDNII

-577 IIERGTFENL
+577 IIERGTFEEL
-587 TNAPSRFS
+587 TSVPSRFL
-595 KYLTLKKE
+595 KYLTIKKQHFTSF